1 MPTIWRLNIKTGAAF
16 GVDPRRFCIDH
27 QILGIGWPVNVEAG
41 ADWDAYYRAAED
53 RYYKQGD
60 KGWWPAINAIKHRMQ
75 VNDLCWTRDLSGL
88 YYLGRIKSEWRYE
101 NTEENKAADVLN
113 VRDCD
118 WKQVG
123 PVDAVPGK
131 VINSFIPSRTVQRVD
146 SESAE
151 IYSAF
156 LYNSLSSDYKYSLN
170 PQEADLLSLISSE
183 DCEDLIGLFL
193 QEAGYRLIASSC
205 KASTAAYEF
214 VMKHRTTGESVIA
227 QVKQGEIDMDIS
239 DYSSMPCKVFLFTTR
254 GQYIGSPADNVVCVQ
269 AEQIRQFIH
278 DHTAMLSDRIKKWM
292 SIAEHLA

>member
-1 MPTIWRLNIKTGAAF
+1 MPTIWRLNIKTDAAF

-27 QILGIGWPVNVEAG
+27 QILGIGWPVDVEAG

-53 RYYKQGD
+53 RYCKQGD

-101 NTEENKAADVLN
+101 NTEKNIAADVLN

-123 PVDAVPGK
+123 LVDAVPGK

-146 SESAE
+146 SESIE

-183 DCEDLIGLFL
+183 DCEDLLGLFL
-193 QEAGYRLIASSC
+193 QEEGYRLIASSC

-214 VMKHRTTGESVIA
+214 VMKHRVTGESAVA

-239 DYSSMPCKVFLFTTR
+239 DYSSMSCKVFLFTTR

-269 AEQIRQFIH
+269 AETIRQFIREH
-278 DHTAMLSDRIKKWM
+278 KGLLSDRIKKWLIV
-292 SIAEHLA
+292 SC